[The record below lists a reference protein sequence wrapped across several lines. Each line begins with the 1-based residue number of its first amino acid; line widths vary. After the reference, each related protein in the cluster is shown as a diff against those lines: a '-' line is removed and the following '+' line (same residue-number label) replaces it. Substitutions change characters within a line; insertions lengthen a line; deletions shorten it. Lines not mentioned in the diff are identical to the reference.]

1 MLQLRRSWP
10 FPLGMLLV
18 YLAPAT
24 LGAVMAATGQ
34 SGTTSQALARAAW
47 SYLALLVY
55 PVAAMVIGFFA
66 GWRLGAVWLVPVLVA
81 VLSLPFSIQFLG
93 TSSAALL
100 TAAVYLGIYLAFG
113 LAGWFLDRQVHLRQR
128 AAQQPGDTAQR

>member
-10 FPLGMLLV
+10 FLLGIFLV

-34 SGTTSQALARAAW
+34 SEATSHTLARAAW

-55 PVAAMVIGFFA
+55 PVAAMVVSFFA
-66 GWRLGAVWLVPVLVA
+66 GWRLGGVWLVPVLVA
-81 VLSLPFSIQFLG
+81 ALSLPFSLQFLG
-93 TSSAALL
+93 TSPAALL
-100 TAAVYLGIYLAFG
+100 TATVYLAIYLAFG
-113 LAGWFLDRQVHLRQR
+113 LAGWFLGHQVHLRQR
-128 AAQQPGDTAQR
+128 AAQDPGDTAQR